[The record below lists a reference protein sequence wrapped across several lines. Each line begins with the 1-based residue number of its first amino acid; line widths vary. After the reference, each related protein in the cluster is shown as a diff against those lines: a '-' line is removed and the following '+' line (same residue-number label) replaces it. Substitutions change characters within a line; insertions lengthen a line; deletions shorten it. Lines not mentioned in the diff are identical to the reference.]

1 MNIILHEHII
11 YVVFI
16 TESDKNHQHLVGTVI
31 CSQQLGL

>member
-16 TESDKNHQHLVGTVI
+16 TENEKKNQHLVGTVI
-31 CSQQLGL
+31 CSEQLGL